1 MADAGDRDR
10 GPHQEEIMGKT
21 RSTLRSHYPR
31 WCLYVPNKEELQGRV
46 KAVREVWERERL
58 AVGNPGRLSQSAV
71 FELALRLGLEAV
83 EKHFE
88 IDRGG
93 SACQSGNSSNDSC

>member
-1 MADAGDRDR
+1 
-10 GPHQEEIMGKT
+10 MGKT

-46 KAVREVWERERL
+46 KAVRSVWERERL

-71 FELALRLGLEAV
+71 FELALRLGLGALEEFFNV
-83 EKHFE
+83 
-88 IDRGG
+88 DTGG
-93 SACQSGNSSNDSC
+93 STCQGGKSSNDYC

>member
-1 MADAGDRDR
+1 
-10 GPHQEEIMGKT
+10 MG
-21 RSTLRSHYPR
+21 RPRHTLRQKYPR
-31 WCLYVPNKEELQGRV
+31 FSVYCPNKEELQGRV
-46 KAVREVWERERL
+46 EAVRSVWERERL

-93 SACQSGNSSNDSC
+93 SICRNGESLNDSC